1 MGHGVGGHRRQ
12 KNQRERLRSRWHVKF
27 AHAGKTKMVWISEYV
42 LRLLFVTWQ
51 ERTSVRVTMEG
62 HWFDNDARYGGIKI
76 QNPLG

>member
-1 MGHGVGGHRRQ
+1 MLSLLTPV
-12 KNQRERLRSRWHVKF
+12 
-27 AHAGKTKMVWISEYV
+27 KTKMVWISEYV